1 MKNISFKVV
10 IPQIVLAIVC
20 IVSAV
25 WGIRSTQYLKAESI
39 QKSEE
44 NINAIHS
51 LDTLSSDFQIMQK
64 LLLTHFLTGN
74 EDEIVVVR
82 NKIDDTIGNV
92 EKEMKTYQKYVT
104 DPTEKKL
111 YSEFLE
117 KYNSLHDLYM
127 KSLKH
132 SENEEK
138 SDAIEL
144 ANGDI
149 SDVESE
155 MEGIIDNLIS
165 NRQKSAQRSAQEQSK
180 TFDNSI
186 SMNNALIVI
195 SIVISIIA
203 IISCYITIVTP
214 TKRSIKRLRHII
226 KKIEN
231 NQCDLGERIPVRTK
245 DEVGQLV
252 MGINSMLETLQSV
265 IGDIS
270 DESVNLDQAIAN
282 VTESVGNAN
291 VNSSD
296 VSEVMEQLA
305 ASMEEVAATISNVE
319 DKVEAVGTNISAFA
333 EKSDSIM
340 KYAQTMQERAEGLEK
355 SAIDS
360 QSVTGQMTS
369 EMIEKIKNAIEN
381 SRSVEQIENLTNQI
395 LSISS
400 QTNLLA
406 LNASIEAAR
415 AGEAG
420 KGFAVVA
427 DEIRQLADSSRET
440 ANNIQK
446 INASVIAAVNE
457 LSDNSNQMVEYIDN
471 TILPDYDGFVDS
483 GRQYNQ
489 DSIYVN
495 NEMLMFVKETD
506 EITQITQELVKSIEQ
521 ITQVVEDSALSV
533 EEAAKGAVSLSNEI
547 AKIQQDMNVSGNVAT
562 NMKKQ
567 CERFMDTDSANTV
580 TEDIAT
586 SEMESIHETDSEAQ
600 EVSLETEEEAEDAA
614 APTVEDSA
622 QEQSVEE

>member
-1 MKNISFKVV
+1 
-10 IPQIVLAIVC
+10 
-20 IVSAV
+20 
-25 WGIRSTQYLKAESI
+25 
-39 QKSEE
+39 
-44 NINAIHS
+44 
-51 LDTLSSDFQIMQK
+51 
-64 LLLTHFLTGN
+64 
-74 EDEIVVVR
+74 
-82 NKIDDTIGNV
+82 
-92 EKEMKTYQKYVT
+92 
-104 DPTEKKL
+104 
-111 YSEFLE
+111 
-117 KYNSLHDLYM
+117 
-127 KSLKH
+127 
-132 SENEEK
+132 
-138 SDAIEL
+138 
-144 ANGDI
+144 
-149 SDVESE
+149 
-155 MEGIIDNLIS
+155 
-165 NRQKSAQRSAQEQSK
+165 
-180 TFDNSI
+180 
-186 SMNNALIVI
+186 
-195 SIVISIIA
+195 
-203 IISCYITIVTP
+203 
-214 TKRSIKRLRHII
+214 
-226 KKIEN
+226 
-231 NQCDLGERIPVRTK
+231 
-245 DEVGQLV
+245 
-252 MGINSMLETLQSV
+252 MLETLQSV

-369 EMIEKIKNAIEN
+369 EMIEKIKHAIEN

-533 EEAAKGAVSLSNEI
+533 EEAAKGAV
-547 AKIQQDMNVSGNVAT
+547 
-562 NMKKQ
+562 
-567 CERFMDTDSANTV
+567 F
-580 TEDIAT
+580 
-586 SEMESIHETDSEAQ
+586 
-600 EVSLETEEEAEDAA
+600 
-614 APTVEDSA
+614 
-622 QEQSVEE
+622 SVK

>member
-1 MKNISFKVV
+1 MKNISIKVV
-10 IPQIVLAIVC
+10 IPQIVLALVC
-20 IVSAV
+20 IISAV
-25 WGIRSTQYLKAESI
+25 WGIRSTQYLKAESL

-51 LDTLSSDFQIMQK
+51 LDVLSNDFQIMQK

-74 EDEIVVVR
+74 EEEIVVVR
-82 NKIDDTIGNV
+82 NKIDDTIENV
-92 EKEMKTYQKYVT
+92 EKEMKVYQDYLS
-104 DPTEKKL
+104 DSAEKKL
-111 YSEFLE
+111 YNEFMD
-117 KYNSLHDLYM
+117 KYTSLHDLYM
-127 KSLKH
+127 KSLKF
-132 SENEEK
+132 SEDEEK
-138 SDAIEL
+138 SEAIEL

-149 SDVESE
+149 SAVEAE
-155 MEGIIDNLIS
+155 MEGIIDKLIK
-165 NRQKSAQRSAQEQSK
+165 NRQKSAKNSAAEQSK
-180 TFDNSI
+180 TFDGTI
-186 SMNNALIVI
+186 SMNAGLIVL

-226 KKIEN
+226 KKLEN

-270 DESVNLDQAIAN
+270 TESINLDQAIAN
-282 VTESVGNAN
+282 VTASVDNAN
-291 VNSSD
+291 VSSGD

-305 ASMEEVAATISNVE
+305 ASMQEVAATISSVE
-319 DKVEAVGTNISAFA
+319 DRVEAVGTSISSFA

-340 KYAQTMQERAEGLEK
+340 NYAKTMQERAEGLEK
-355 SAIDS
+355 SAVDS
-360 QSVTGQMTS
+360 QSVTGQMTG
-369 EMIEKIKNAIEN
+369 EMIDKIKQAIEN

-446 INASVIAAVNE
+446 INESVIAAVNE
-457 LSDNSNQMVEYIDN
+457 LSANSNQMVNYIDN
-471 TILPDYDGFVDS
+471 NILPDYDGFVDS
-483 GRQYNQ
+483 GRQYSQ

-495 NEMLMFVKETD
+495 NEMLAFVKETE
-506 EITQITQELVKSIEQ
+506 EITQITQDLVKSIEQ

-533 EEAAKGAVSLSNEI
+533 EEAAKGAVALSKEI
-547 AKIQQDMNVSGNVAT
+547 AKIQQDMNVSGDVAT
-562 NMKKQ
+562 SMKKQ
-567 CERFMDTDSANTV
+567 CERFMDTETNEDVDVAQIAEETNTSV
-580 TEDIAT
+580 IDN
-586 SEMESIHETDSEAQ
+586 S
-600 EVSLETEEEAEDAA
+600 EEEAVVDEVA
-614 APTVEDSA
+614 VSEDSVLEEEA
-622 QEQSVEE
+622 AEQEAEE

>member
-82 NKIDDTIGNV
+82 NKIDDTISNV

-111 YSEFLE
+111 YAEFLE

-127 KSLKH
+127 KSLKF

-440 ANNIQK
+440 ANNIQEISK
-446 INASVIAAVNE
+446 LVIGSVEKLAS
-457 LSDNSNQMVEYIDN
+457 NSQNMLAFIDEKVMQ
-471 TILPDYDGFVDS
+471 DYDGFVKVVE
-483 GRQYNQ
+483 QYEADA
-489 DSIYVN
+489 DSI
-495 NEMLMFVKETD
+495 NEVLGQFAAKTD
-506 EITQITQELVKSIEQ
+506 EIRNT
-521 ITQVVEDSALSV
+521 VEDMNNGINDISTAIDENAQDV
-533 EEAAKGAVSLSNEI
+533 TGVAQNAVSLVEAMN
-547 AKIQQDMNVSGNVAT
+547 KIQA
-562 NMKKQ
+562 
-567 CERFMDTDSANTV
+567 
-580 TEDIAT
+580 
-586 SEMESIHETDSEAQ
+586 
-600 EVSLETEEEAEDAA
+600 ETENNQAI
-614 APTVEDSA
+614 S
-622 QEQSVEE
+622 QQLNEQVNRFKRV